1 MIRTDYRLFRK
12 ETRILLTLPAFRIK
26 MAETNTFDVPR
37 QTAVLVGLDLQD
49 GTNFSK
55 SIREMKE
62 LADAVSID
70 VVMTV
75 TQSLPGQN
83 AATYIGS
90 GKVEEIRALVDELEP
105 DLVLFDNSLSPIQL
119 RNLANELQ
127 TEILDRT
134 QLILRIFSE
143 RARTREAKLQVESA
157 QLAYFLPRLVGLRTK
172 LGRQGGTSGSMSNKG
187 QGETQIEL
195 DRRHI
200 EHRMAQLRREL
211 NTVEQ
216 ERATQRKRRASSGIP
231 KVALV
236 GYTNAGKSTIMNAML
251 SEFSTDTV
259 EEKSVFEKNMLF
271 ATLDTSVRKIDP
283 GQGRKVF
290 LLSDTVGFISNLPTT
305 LVKAFRS
312 TLEEVKY
319 ADILLLVSDLSDSE
333 YRENLRVTEET
344 LSEIGAGDIPRI
356 YVYNKA
362 DLASDPDIQ
371 VLHDPTQDTA
381 PAPGSFSTPQ
391 SESSRRITISAKKR
405 TDIERLVDTIEDAVN
420 ADRVEC
426 DMLIPYTDG
435 RVLDALKKNSSL
447 TISGY
452 DEKGTKIHVFCTKAD
467 FNRYN
472 EYVI

>member
-1 MIRTDYRLFRK
+1 M
-12 ETRILLTLPAFRIK
+12 
-26 MAETNTFDVPR
+26 TNINEESSL
-37 QTAVLVGLDLQD
+37 TAVLVGLDLPD
-49 GTNFSK
+49 GTNFEK
-55 SIREMKE
+55 SIREMKD
-62 LADAVSID
+62 LADAVGIK
-70 VVMTV
+70 VIMTA
-75 TQSLPGQN
+75 TQSLPIQN
-83 AATYIGS
+83 TATYIGS
-90 GKVEEIRALVDELEP
+90 GKVEEIRALVDELSP

-119 RNLANELQ
+119 RNLTKELDC
-127 TEILDRT
+127 EILDRT

-157 QLAYFLPRLVGLRTK
+157 ELAYFLPRLVGLRSN

-187 QGETQIEL
+187 QGEKQIEL

-211 NTVEQ
+211 STVEQ
-216 ERATQRKRRASSGIP
+216 ERATQRKRRAASGIP

-251 SEFSTDTV
+251 SKFSTEVMD
-259 EEKSVFEKNMLF
+259 EKSVFEKDMLF

-283 GQGRKVF
+283 GQGRKAF

-305 LVKAFRS
+305 LIKAFRS

-319 ADILLLVSDLSDSE
+319 ADMLLLVSDLSDPE

-344 LSEIGAGDIPRI
+344 LFEIGAGDIPRI

-362 DLASDPDIQ
+362 DLASDPDIN
-371 VLHDPTQDTA
+371 LMHDPSQE
-381 PAPGSFSTPQ
+381 GSTIENTYTPDPKKNRKEPHS
-391 SESSRRITISAKKR
+391 SESRRITISAKKKA
-405 TDIERLVDTIEDAVN
+405 DIARLVDEIEDAVN
-420 ADRVEC
+420 SGRVEC
-426 DMLIPYTDG
+426 DMLIPYADG

-447 TISGY
+447 TIEGY

-467 FNRYN
+467 FNKYN
-472 EYVI
+472 EYVVL